1 MGSNVPLLFLVHCIL
16 TTVTL
21 TLMELAS
28 STASPLSIKIVTEI
42 YGVIL
47 NEFEIHSFQVL
58 YSVKILYNM

>member
-1 MGSNVPLLFLVHCIL
+1 MGSNVPLLFLVHCTL

-28 STASPLSIKIVTEI
+28 STASHFLSIKIVAEI

-47 NEFEIHSFQVL
+47 NEFKLPVDAFIS
-58 YSVKILYNM
+58 SIS